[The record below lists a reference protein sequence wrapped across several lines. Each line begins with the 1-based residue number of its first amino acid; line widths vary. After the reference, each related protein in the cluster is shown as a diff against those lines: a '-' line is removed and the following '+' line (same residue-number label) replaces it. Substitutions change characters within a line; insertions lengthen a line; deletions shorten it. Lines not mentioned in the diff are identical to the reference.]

1 MIIKK
6 LKTRDNIHVN
16 TVKEAMEQILAD
28 GITDVVVQP
37 THVINGIENDLM
49 KEDVLSFRES
59 FNSISF
65 GDPLLTSEQDSLR
78 VIKAVA

>member
-6 LKTRDNIHVN
+6 LKSRDNIHVH

-49 KEDVLSFRES
+49 KEDVLSFREIFTLSLSEPLFLPVNRTVSRS
-59 FNSISF
+59 FKLS
-65 GDPLLTSEQDSLR
+65 
-78 VIKAVA
+78 